1 MTLMRKETKNKMSET
16 NTITLPSWLDDF
28 IFNELGA
35 KYCRQ
40 NANMTN
46 IDDDKDRALNY
57 LGTYFPRSYAEAY
70 YIFCGFFQKY
80 KADYNGKTEL
90 KIFDF
95 GCGTGGEIIGM
106 LTAIEENLP
115 EVGTVEVVGF
125 DGNQIALRKYEQ
137 ILQVFRG
144 KTRLQIIDKVFPH
157 KVDDFY
163 DFDLVGE
170 VLNQRFDLV
179 ITFKAICEFVEKQQ
193 FETKNP
199 YSHITKKFLPK
210 LTEDGVMVLVDI
222 TVYSDVSEQWLP
234 KMMDKGLADSNC
246 EIIERNQSFN
256 QAILVSHSRR
266 MNDISKIAWRIIKGR

>member
-1 MTLMRKETKNKMSET
+1 MSET
-16 NTITLPSWLDDF
+16 NTITLPTWLDDF

-35 KYCRQ
+35 NYCPR
-40 NANMTN
+40 NSNMTN

-70 YIFCGFFQKY
+70 TIFCRFFQKY
-80 KADYNGKTEL
+80 KAHYNGKTEL

-95 GCGTGGEIIGM
+95 GCGTGGEIVGL

-115 EVGTVEVVGF
+115 EIKKVEVVGF
-125 DGNQIALRKYEQ
+125 DGNQIALRKYQQ
-137 ILQVFRG
+137 ILKKFSEQSNIQV
-144 KTRLQIIDKVFPH
+144 IDKVFPH

-170 VLNQRFDLV
+170 VLSTKFDLV

-199 YSHITKKFLPK
+199 YSHITTMFLPK
-210 LTEDGVMVLVDI
+210 LTDDGVMVLEDI
-222 TVYSDVSEQWLP
+222 TVYNGVSEEWLP
-234 KMMDKGLADSNC
+234 KMMDKGLSAVSNC
-246 EIIERNQSFN
+246 EIINRNQGFN
-256 QAILVSHSRR
+256 QAIFVSHSRMR
-266 MNDISKIAWRIIKGR
+266 NDVSKVAWRIIRRR

>member
-1 MTLMRKETKNKMSET
+1 MSET
-16 NTITLPSWLDDF
+16 NTITLPTWLDDF

-35 KYCRQ
+35 NYCPR
-40 NANMTN
+40 NSNMTN

-70 YIFCGFFQKY
+70 CIFCRFFQKY
-80 KADYNGKTEL
+80 KAHYNGKTEL

-179 ITFKAICEFVEKQQ
+179 ITFKAICEFIEKQQ

-199 YSHITKKFLPK
+199 YLHITKKFLPK

-222 TVYSDVSEQWLP
+222 TVYSGVSEQWLP

-246 EIIERNQSFN
+246 KIIERNQGFN

-266 MNDISKIAWRIIKGR
+266 MNDISKIAWRIIKNR

>member
-1 MTLMRKETKNKMSET
+1 MTLRRKENKMSET
-16 NTITLPSWLDDF
+16 NTITLPTWLDDF

-35 KYCRQ
+35 NYCPR
-40 NANMTN
+40 NSNMTN

-106 LTAIEENLP
+106 LTAIEENLL

-222 TVYSDVSEQWLP
+222 TVYSGVSEQWLP

-246 EIIERNQSFN
+246 EIIERNQGFN
-256 QAILVSHSRR
+256 QAILVSHSLMR
-266 MNDISKIAWRIIKGR
+266 NDVSKVAWRIIKRR

>member
-1 MTLMRKETKNKMSET
+1 MEETPN
-16 NTITLPSWLDDF
+16 ITLPKWLDDL
-28 IFNELGA
+28 IFNEMGA

-40 NANMTN
+40 NSNMTN
-46 IDDDKDRALNY
+46 IDDDKDKALNY

-70 YIFCGFFQKY
+70 TIFGRFFQKY
-80 KADYNGKTEL
+80 KVHYNGKAEL

-95 GCGTGGEIIGM
+95 GCGTGGEIIGL

-115 EVGTVEVVGF
+115 EVMTVEVVGF

-137 ILQVFRG
+137 ILQVFREE
-144 KTRLQIIDKVFPH
+144 TRLQIVDKVFPH

-170 VLNQRFDLV
+170 VLNQKFDLV

-193 FETKNP
+193 VETKNP
-199 YSHITKKFLPK
+199 YSHITKMFLPK
-210 LTEDGVMVLVDI
+210 LSVDGIMVLVDI

-246 EIIERNQSFN
+246 EIIERNQGFN
-256 QAILVSHSRR
+256 QAIFVSHSR
-266 MNDISKIAWRIIKGR
+266 MVNDLSKVAWRIIKNR